1 LKKRPYWFLIYGFN
15 ILILGGWYALLFLR
29 LLAIGFYTLQVGGV
43 SVGRRLWVC
52 SICSPS
58 SWAAATMNRPRRV
71 D

>member
-43 SVGRRLWVC
+43 SG
-52 SICSPS
+52 
-58 SWAAATMNRPRRV
+58 AAIMGVLDLFAVQLGCCHDERPRRV